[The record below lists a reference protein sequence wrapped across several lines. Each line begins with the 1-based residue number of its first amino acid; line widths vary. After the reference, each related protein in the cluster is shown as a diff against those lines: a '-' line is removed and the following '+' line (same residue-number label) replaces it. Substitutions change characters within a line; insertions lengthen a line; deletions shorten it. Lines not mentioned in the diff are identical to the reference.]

1 MQANFLW
8 LSTQTGIFFFPH
20 TEFGNYLGELLC
32 AFKEKKKL
40 SVYFTVFHKPP
51 KYLLIQSS
59 VQIRAGCKHKRWQT
73 AEDVKLQKQIYQIL
87 ELVPIN

>member
-1 MQANFLW
+1 MALNTNWNTCFFH
-8 LSTQTGIFFFPH
+8 TQNLGI
-20 TEFGNYLGELLC
+20 TLVNYYVLLRR
-32 AFKEKKKL
+32 KKKKIC
-40 SVYFTVFHKPP
+40 VFYISKISI
-51 KYLLIQSS
+51 LNIQSS